1 LSKRYDEFVAAL
13 QLFDTGTG
21 MACVT
26 SMVARPFTGSHA
38 SMNEQQKQQM
48 GLTRQLVRLSI
59 GLEEVEDLI
68 ADLQQ
73 AFDHIGAHDE

>member
-1 LSKRYDEFVAAL
+1 VAAL

-68 ADLQQ
+68 ADLLQ
-73 AFDHIGAHDE
+73 AFDLIGAYDE